1 MSLPAGFVPPCI
13 PTPAAKPPAGPNW
26 VHGIKNGGHHLQ
38 VCRAGTL
45 VRLFTRCGFDSSG
58 RYFAISAASS
68 KLAAE
73 SFRLDEALMCE
84 PLAH

>member
-1 MSLPAGFVPPCI
+1 MTA
-13 PTPAAKPPAGPNW
+13 NR
-26 VHGIKNGGHHLQ
+26 LQ
-38 VCRAGTL
+38 VCRAGML
-45 VRLFTRCGFDSSG
+45 VRLFARRGFASSG

-73 SFRLDEALMCE
+73 SFRLDEALMCG